1 MENIGLQVFT
11 NSEFG
16 DVRVLEKDGEPWFVG
31 KDVAEALGYSNTRKA
46 LEDHVDVE
54 DKMRGDG
61 VTIRDSMGRDQHPTV
76 INESGLY
83 SLILSSHKPE
93 AKAFKRWVTH
103 EVIPCIRKTGAYMT
117 PETIEKALLN
127 PDTIINLA
135 TQIKNLQE
143 KIKNDEP
150 RVMLGSA
157 VESSDT
163 SISVGDMAKILRQ
176 NGVKT
181 GQNRLF
187 EWLRTNGYLIK
198 DGDSRNMPTQKSM
211 ELGIMEIQEKTIGDC
226 SDGFS
231 MIART
236 PKITGKGQS
245 YFVNKFLAS
254 GAAV

>member
-1 MENIGLQVFT
+1 MSDMNLKIFT

-16 DVRVLEKDGEPWFVG
+16 DIRVFEKDGDPWFVG
-31 KDVAEALGYSNTRKA
+31 KDVASLLGYSNPSKA
-46 LEDHVDVE
+46 LIDHVDKE
-54 DKMRGDG
+54 DKLNNESLSSLGQRGG
-61 VTIRDSMGRDQHPTV
+61 WI

-103 EVIPCIRKTGAYMT
+103 EVIPCVRKTGAYMT

-135 TQIKNLQE
+135 TQIKSLQE

-150 RVMLGSA
+150 MVMLGSA

-211 ELGIMEIQEKTIGDC
+211 ELGIMEIQEKTVGDC

>member
-11 NSEFG
+11 NGEFG
-16 DVRVLEKDGEPWFVG
+16 DIRIVQDDDRLLFCGS
-31 KDVAEALGYSNTRKA
+31 DVAKALGYARPNEAVAKHCRGTLKRRTPTTSGIQEM
-46 LEDHVDVE
+46 LFISEGDVY
-54 DKMRGDG
+54 R
-61 VTIRDSMGRDQHPTV
+61 
-76 INESGLY
+76 
-83 SLILSSHKPE
+83 LIVHSRLPSAE
-93 AKAFKRWVTH
+93 RFERWVFD
-103 EVIPCIRKTGAYMT
+103 EVLPCIRNTGAYMT
-117 PETIEKALLN
+117 PETIEKALLS

-143 KIKNDEP
+143 KIKNDAP
-150 RVMLGSA
+150 MVMLGSA
-157 VESSDT
+157 VESSDS

-176 NGVKT
+176 NGIKT

-187 EWLRTNGYLIK
+187 EWLRLNGYLIK

-226 SDGFS
+226 SDEFS

>member
-31 KDVAEALGYSNTRKA
+31 KDVASVLGYTNPSKA
-46 LEDHVDVE
+46 LLDHVDDE
-54 DKMRGDG
+54 DKLNNESLSSLGQRGG
-61 VTIRDSMGRDQHPTV
+61 WI

-83 SLILSSHKPE
+83 SLVLSSHKPE

-103 EVIPCIRKTGAYMT
+103 EVIPCVRKTGAYMT

-143 KIKNDEP
+143 KIKKDAP
-150 RVMLGSA
+150 MVMLGSA

-176 NGVKT
+176 NGIKT

-211 ELGIMEIQEKTIGDC
+211 ELGIMEVQEKTIGDC

>member
-1 MENIGLQVFT
+1 MSDMNLKIFT

-16 DVRVLEKDGEPWFVG
+16 DIRVFEKDGDPWFVG
-31 KDVAEALGYSNTRKA
+31 KDVASLLGYSNPSKA
-46 LEDHVDVE
+46 LIDHVDKE
-54 DKMRGDG
+54 DKLNNESLSSLGQRGG
-61 VTIRDSMGRDQHPTV
+61 WI